1 MAFGAGD
8 TVGIEPV
15 GGIRFAAAGD
25 RGHVL
30 PEHRPHRLFILGDQL
45 QLAVIIDLNRPRPH
59 HVEAVRVLEPRLV
72 SRISASL
79 LPSYQPPKR

>member
-30 PEHRPHRLFILGDQL
+30 PEPQTV
-45 QLAVIIDLNRPRPH
+45 VII
-59 HVEAVRVLEPRLV
+59 ARL
-72 SRISASL
+72 L
-79 LPSYQPPKR
+79 